1 MSSSIWTQSAGSS
14 RIRRLTSEPR
24 RIVEAQHRVSTR
36 KLVDSDR
43 EQAILEQLLDSSKP
57 PLPADAGGLHYLLST
72 PFRYPPL
79 AHGSRFGPRW
89 ERGIWYGS
97 ESLQTALAEVAY
109 YRLVFLEGTE
119 APLAPLE
126 TELTAFTVPVMA
138 RRGIDLSSRAF
149 ERWGD
154 ALTSKTTYA
163 GTQPLGRAMRAA
175 GVEAF
180 RFVSARD
187 PGGGTNI
194 GVFTAAAE
202 APDLALGGDA
212 RGGGVFEARLLRAPV
227 VQLSSR
233 AVSRAR
239 CLAAPR
245 DWIGIPKN
253 ALTSRFPCRR
263 RV

>member
-194 GVFTAAAE
+194 GVFTAAAF
-202 APDLALGGDA
+202 G
-212 RGGGVFEARLLRAPV
+212 
-227 VQLSSR
+227 
-233 AVSRAR
+233 
-239 CLAAPR
+239 APR
-245 DWIGIPKN
+245 PRKLQTWHSVATRAAVEFSKRDYFERLSYSFPRELFLVRGALPHPAIG
-253 ALTSRFPCRR
+253 
-263 RV
+263 